1 MSKQAGHPRLAIP
14 EIPLIGL
21 LCALA
26 GSVDAAAYLLC
37 GQVFVANMTGNSVLL
52 AISLMHWNPK
62 EAALRAGMVA
72 AFLAGVIVES
82 LLARTAD
89 KGLTKTQRVF
99 ILGIESLLLLLLAW
113 KNAGAHTDLLLLLL
127 ACMLGIQNA
136 AFQNIGAFHL
146 NTTFITGN
154 LEKLGEAMT
163 DVRDA
168 LPKTTTFLVTW
179 IAYAGGACLGAL
191 NALNLPHHGFLVPTI
206 LAAASAI
213 TVSLMPDLAKR
224 ELGG

>member
-26 GSVDAAAYLLC
+26 GSVDAVAYLLC
-37 GQVFVANMTGNSVLL
+37 GQIFVANMTGNTVLL
-52 AISLMHWNPK
+52 AISLLHWDPK

-72 AFLAGVIVES
+72 AFLAGVIVER
-82 LLARTAD
+82 LLARTAA

-99 ILGIESLLLLLLAW
+99 ILGIESLLLLLLAS

-163 DVRDA
+163 DMSDA
-168 LPKTTTFLVTW
+168 LPKTTTFLVSW

-191 NALNLPHHGFLVPTI
+191 NALNLPHHGFLVSTI
-206 LAAASAI
+206 LAVASVI
-213 TVSLMPDLAKR
+213 TVSLMPDLAER
-224 ELGG
+224 ESGG

>member
-37 GQVFVANMTGNSVLL
+37 GQIFVANMTGNTVLL
-52 AISLMHWNPK
+52 AVSLLQTHPK

-72 AFLAGVIVES
+72 AFLAGVIVAR
-82 LLARTAD
+82 LLTRTAD
-89 KGLTKTQRVF
+89 KRLTKMQRVF

-113 KNAGAHTDLLLLLL
+113 KHAGAPMDLLLLLL

-136 AFQNIGAFHL
+136 AFQYIGGFHL
-146 NTTFITGN
+146 NTTFITGD

-163 DVRDA
+163 GIRDA
-168 LPKTTTFLVTW
+168 LPKTTTFLVSW
-179 IAYAGGACLGAL
+179 IAYASGACLGAL

-206 LAAASAI
+206 LAVASII
-213 TVSLMPDLAKR
+213 TVSLMPDLAGR
-224 ELGG
+224 ESGG

>member
-1 MSKQAGHPRLAIP
+1 MSNQAGHPRLAIP

-26 GSVDAAAYLLC
+26 GSVDAAAFLLC
-37 GQVFVANMTGNSVLL
+37 GQIFIANMTGNTVLL
-52 AISLMHWNPK
+52 AISLLHWNPK

-72 AFLAGVIVES
+72 AFLAGVVVER

-89 KGLTKTQRVF
+89 KGLTKTQRAF

-146 NTTFITGN
+146 NTTFITGD

-163 DVRDA
+163 DMGDA
-168 LPKTTTFLVTW
+168 LPKTTTFLVSW
-179 IAYAGGACLGAL
+179 LAYAGGACLGAL
-191 NALNLPHHGFLVPTI
+191 NALNLPHHGFLVSTI
-206 LAAASAI
+206 LAVASVI
-213 TVSLMPDLAKR
+213 TVTLMPDLA
-224 ELGG
+224 ELESGG

>member
-37 GQVFVANMTGNSVLL
+37 GQIFVANMTGNTVLL
-52 AISLMHWNPK
+52 AISLLQRNPK

-72 AFLAGVIVES
+72 AFLAGVIVER

-146 NTTFITGN
+146 NTTYITGN
-154 LEKLGEAMT
+154 LEKLGEAVT
-163 DVRDA
+163 DMSDA
-168 LPKTTTFLVTW
+168 LPKTTTFLVSW
-179 IAYAGGACLGAL
+179 LAYAGGACLGAL
-191 NALNLPHHGFLVPTI
+191 SALNLPHHGFLVPTI
-206 LAAASAI
+206 LAVASVI
-213 TVSLMPDLAKR
+213 TVSLMPDLAER
-224 ELGG
+224 ESGE

>member
-37 GQVFVANMTGNSVLL
+37 GQIFVANMTGNTVLL
-52 AISLMHWNPK
+52 AISLLHWNPK

-72 AFLAGVIVES
+72 AFLAGVIVER

-146 NTTFITGN
+146 NTTYITGN
-154 LEKLGEAMT
+154 LEKLGEAVT
-163 DVRDA
+163 DMSDA
-168 LPKTTTFLVTW
+168 LPKTTTFLVSW
-179 IAYAGGACLGAL
+179 LAYAGGACLGAL
-191 NALNLPHHGFLVPTI
+191 SALNLPHHGFLVPTI
-206 LAAASAI
+206 LAVASVI
-213 TVSLMPDLAKR
+213 TVSLMPDLAER
-224 ELGG
+224 ESGE

>member
-206 LAAASAI
+206 LAVASAI

>member
-37 GQVFVANMTGNSVLL
+37 GQIFVANMTGNTVLL
-52 AISLMHWNPK
+52 SISLLQRNPK

-72 AFLAGVIVES
+72 AFLAGVIVAR
-82 LLARTAD
+82 LLAGTAD
-89 KGLTKTQRVF
+89 KRLTKTQRVF
-99 ILGIESLLLLLLAW
+99 ILGIESLLLLLLTS

-146 NTTFITGN
+146 NTTFITGD

-163 DVRDA
+163 DMRHA
-168 LPKTTTFLVTW
+168 LPKTTTFLVSW

-191 NALNLPHHGFLVPTI
+191 NALKLPHRGFLVPTI
-206 LAAASAI
+206 LAVASAI
-213 TVSLMPDLAKR
+213 TVSLMPDLAER
-224 ELGG
+224 ESGG

>member
-1 MSKQAGHPRLAIP
+1 MFKQAGHPRLAIP

-72 AFLAGVIVES
+72 AFLAGVIVER

-136 AFQNIGAFHL
+136 AFQYIGGFHL

-163 DVRDA
+163 DMRDA
-168 LPKTTTFLVTW
+168 LPKRSTFLVSW

-191 NALNLPHHGFLVPTI
+191 NALNLPHHGFLAPTI
-206 LAAASAI
+206 LAVASVI
-213 TVSLMPDLAKR
+213 TVSLMPDSAER
-224 ELGG
+224 ESGG

>member
-72 AFLAGVIVES
+72 AFLAGVIVER

-89 KGLTKTQRVF
+89 TGLTKTQRVF
-99 ILGIESLLLLLLAW
+99 ILGIESLLLLLLTS

-146 NTTFITGN
+146 NTTFITGD

-163 DVRDA
+163 DMLDT
-168 LPKTTTFLVTW
+168 LPKTTTFLVSW

-191 NALNLPHHGFLVPTI
+191 NALKLPHHGFLVPAI
-206 LAAASAI
+206 LAVVSVI
-213 TVSLMPDLAKR
+213 TVSLMPDLAER
-224 ELGG
+224 ESGG

>member
-1 MSKQAGHPRLAIP
+1 MSKQAGHRRLAIP
-14 EIPLIGL
+14 EVPLIGL

-72 AFLAGVIVES
+72 AFLAGVIVER

-89 KGLTKTQRVF
+89 TGLTKTQRVF

-163 DVRDA
+163 DMGDA
-168 LPKTTTFLVTW
+168 LPKTTTFLVSW

-191 NALNLPHHGFLVPTI
+191 NALKLPHRGFLVPTI
-206 LAAASAI
+206 LAVASVI
-213 TVSLMPDLAKR
+213 TVTLMPDLAER
-224 ELGG
+224 ESGG

>member
-26 GSVDAAAYLLC
+26 GSVDAAAFLLC
-37 GQVFVANMTGNSVLL
+37 GQIFVANMTGNTVLL
-52 AISLMHWNPK
+52 AISLLQRNPK
-62 EAALRAGMVA
+62 EAAVRAGMVT
-72 AFLAGVIVES
+72 AFLAGVIVER

-146 NTTFITGN
+146 NTTFITGD

-163 DVRDA
+163 DMSDA
-168 LPKTTTFLVTW
+168 LPKTATFLVSW

-206 LAAASAI
+206 LAVASVI
-213 TVSLMPDLAKR
+213 TVTLMPDLAER
-224 ELGG
+224 ESGG

>member
-1 MSKQAGHPRLAIP
+1 MSKQAGHSRLAIP

-37 GQVFVANMTGNSVLL
+37 GQIFVANMTGNTVLL
-52 AISLMHWNPK
+52 GISLLQRNPK
-62 EAALRAGMVA
+62 EATLRAGMVA
-72 AFLAGVIVES
+72 AFLAGVIVAR
-82 LLARTAD
+82 LLAGTAD
-89 KGLTKTQRVF
+89 KRLTKTQRVF
-99 ILGIESLLLLLLAW
+99 ILGIESLLLLLLTW

-136 AFQNIGAFHL
+136 AFQYIGGFHL
-146 NTTFITGN
+146 NTTFITGD

-163 DVRDA
+163 DMLDA
-168 LPKTTTFLVTW
+168 LPKTTTFLVSW

-206 LAAASAI
+206 LAVASVI
-213 TVSLMPDLAKR
+213 TVSLMPDLDER
-224 ELGG
+224 ESGG

>member
-1 MSKQAGHPRLAIP
+1 MSNQAGHPRLAIP

-37 GQVFVANMTGNSVLL
+37 GQIFVANMTGNSVLL
-52 AISLMHWNPK
+52 AISLLHWNPK

-72 AFLAGVIVES
+72 AFLAGVIVER

-113 KNAGAHTDLLLLLL
+113 KSAEAHTDLLLLLL

-146 NTTFITGN
+146 NTTFITGD

-163 DVRDA
+163 DMRDG
-168 LPKTTTFLVTW
+168 LPKTTTFLVSW

-206 LAAASAI
+206 LAVASAI
-213 TVSLMPDLAKR
+213 TVSLMPDLAER
-224 ELGG
+224 ESGG